1 MPRYVFSRASV
12 VDELFTVD
20 AEDLETAQQLVHDGA
35 PEVKIQQG
43 EWIDWYHDEYT
54 LESEEDDLVTFLR
67 TKERA

>member
-1 MPRYVFSRASV
+1 MPRYTFSRASV
-12 VDELFTVD
+12 VDEIFTVD
-20 AEDLETAQQLVHDGA
+20 AEDLEAAQQMVYDGD
-35 PEVKIQQG
+35 PSVKIEQG

>member
-1 MPRYVFSRASV
+1 MPRFVFSRASV
-12 VDELFTVD
+12 VDEFFTVE
-20 AEDLETAQQLVHDGA
+20 AEDLETAQQLVYDGA